1 MVIFYIAM
9 LVYQRETGIIN
20 KYNAWN
26 GSMGSNEQSIS
37 PIRTKIIGFFFII
50 IHLYY
55 VYIYIS
61 LYIISLYYIYIY
73 ISLYI
78 CWMGVLANWPADAQ
92 GRAISTLRTSSL
104 WSKRWSFVSFSL
116 GKPRGSMALHGTSCE
131 NRGNWIE
138 LDLQLAQAIQEPL
151 PEVIV
156 RSDERHR
163 ASATR

>member
-1 MVIFYIAM
+1 MIYLFKMVIFYIAM

-20 KYNAWN
+20 KYNAWS

-50 IHLYY
+50 IYLDY
-55 VYIYIS
+55 VYIY
-61 LYIISLYYIYIY
+61 YIY

-78 CWMGVLANWPADAQ
+78 CWMGVLANWPADAE

-116 GKPRGSMALHGTSCE
+116 GKARDSMALHGTSCE
-131 NRGNWIE
+131 NRGNWIQ

>member
-1 MVIFYIAM
+1 MIYLFKMVIFYIAM

-20 KYNAWN
+20 KYKAWN
-26 GSMGSNEQSIS
+26 GSMGSKEQSIS
-37 PIRTKIIGFFFII
+37 PIRTKIIGFIYNYI
-50 IHLYY
+50 SILCI
-55 VYIYIS
+55 YIYH
-61 LYIISLYYIYIY
+61 YIIYIY

-131 NRGNWIE
+131 NRGNWIQ

-151 PEVIV
+151 REVIV